1 MANEKVR
8 EVKPMRGH
16 RGPGGPKPKVENPGM
31 IMKRLVGYVFA
42 KYKFHFVAVIVC
54 ILLSSLMTLRGT
66 WFMQSLIDDY
76 IAYRRDVKKNKDAT
90 INHALEPIISACERA
105 KDEGL
110 IDTRLYADIKDC
122 RVVELPNLDSEKFDG
137 KSYLTKEQLK
147 KLIEF

>member
-8 EVKPMRGH
+8 EVRPMRGH

-76 IAYRRDVKKNKDAT
+76 IIPLTKAQNPDFAASLAEIT
-90 INHALEPIISACERA
+90 
-105 KDEGL
+105 
-110 IDTRLYADIKDC
+110 IDTTTIIMVIIVNGISKTTIITKVESTVIK
-122 RVVELPNLDSEKFDG
+122 
-137 KSYLTKEQLK
+137 
-147 KLIEF
+147 EFKI